1 MLRLKHKNKLPLIIG
16 LIVIIIIS
24 FFIRTYHIADESLYG
39 DEPYSIF
46 HAQKSLPELKEIFLH
61 DQNPPMHIAL
71 LHFWLNI
78 FGISDVAAKM
88 LSVICTV
95 FAGLLLFLFARKFL
109 NLQAAVIV
117 SFFFLFSNSQQY
129 FSTEV
134 RPYALIQLLC
144 ISSFYVYFN
153 ILTTPKKRDIVLLWL
168 INLALLFTH
177 YLSVFILVV
186 QFLFIWFYLKEN
198 KRSIVF
204 YFVSQALLV
213 VSFLPWLQV
222 LISNMPKEG
231 SFWNH
236 APSYDEFRWHTN
248 VLVGSETLF
257 YVFNLLIVI
266 SLLLVVFNRRLKILN
281 SDFKISYYFI
291 FIGLYVFPIALDYYV
306 SQKTPVFLTR
316 YILYT
321 TFGLFLSLAYFFS
334 SLNLKVS
341 YKAVLLAP
349 FLLVIA
355 YSFTITQ
362 EREDEWEKMVPI
374 VKKKQD
380 KNTVIFVSASYKFKD
395 FAFYYDLEA
404 FKNYTKSAEMLA
416 KKGVFFSPDDQWFG
430 WNKLNY
436 DTINKIIYVHSHAQ
450 FEDPEHAIE
459 KFIIS
464 KGFKE
469 CDYYN
474 RVNTGYAV
482 YIRDTMDC
490 YPVKLVKPISNEKCS
505 IFKKYLALGQ
515 GKDTCLFF
523 TTNFIENYNCDP
535 KSIIVDTADNII
547 KYVVKIDSLQTF
559 GPTLLIPEQEL
570 KKFTTVSVKAKYRKA
585 ISSRGALA
593 ISLEGNGE
601 IIDRQETKVY
611 EKLNSESSWNLVQKE
626 YTLPI
631 EIPSES
637 ELKVYFWNPG
647 SGFFYIE
654 EMVIIL
660 YGNKNELEK

>member
-1 MLRLKHKNKLPLIIG
+1 MLHLKHKNKLPLIIG

-61 DQNPPMHIAL
+61 DQNPPMHIAV

-88 LSVICTV
+88 LSVICIV

-117 SFFFLFSNSQQY
+117 SFLFLFSNSQQY

-177 YLSVFILVV
+177 YLSIFILVV
-186 QFLFIWFYLKEN
+186 QFLFIWLYIKEN
-198 KRSIVF
+198 KRSILF
-204 YFVSQALLV
+204 YFVSQGLLV

-257 YVFNLLIVI
+257 YVFNLLLVI
-266 SLLLVVFNRRLKILN
+266 SLLLVVFNQKLKILN

-341 YKAVLLAP
+341 YKALLLAP

-362 EREDEWEKMVPI
+362 EREDEWKKMVSI

-469 CDYYN
+469 CDYYK
-474 RVNTGYAV
+474 RINTGY
-482 YIRDTMDC
+482 T
-490 YPVKLVKPISNEKCS
+490 
-505 IFKKYLALGQ
+505 
-515 GKDTCLFF
+515 LFIK
-523 TTNFIENYNCDP
+523 NNLDCDP
-535 KSIIVDTADNII
+535 IKIISKNKNSACDIFEFFIGVDSNNDSVCVYKSSFEILNNCKPFLGISEVVSFDKKNSLRVDKKNEYSAGITKTIKELGKARSINISS
-547 KYVVKIDSLQTF
+547 YVFCKKENTSHLVVSVENESK
-559 GPTLLIPEQEL
+559 TLFRDDLYIPEKIGENDL
-570 KKFTTVSVKAKYRKA
+570 WKA
-585 ISSRGALA
+585 ITMKA
-593 ISLEGNGE
+593 ILPENLP
-601 IIDRQETKVY
+601 ETSIMK
-611 EKLNSESSWNLVQKE
+611 
-626 YTLPI
+626 I
-631 EIPSES
+631 
-637 ELKVYFWNPG
+637 YFWNP
-647 SGFFYIE
+647 SESPIYIDSLN
-654 EMVIIL
+654 ITL
-660 YGNKNELEK
+660 K

>member
-1 MLRLKHKNKLPLIIG
+1 MLHLKHKNKLPLIIG

-24 FFIRTYHIADESLYG
+24 IFIRTYHIADESLYG

-61 DQNPPMHIAL
+61 DQNPPMHIAV

-109 NLQAAVIV
+109 NLQAAIIV

-186 QFLFIWFYLKEN
+186 QFLFIWLYIKEN
-198 KRSIVF
+198 KRSILF

-257 YVFNLLIVI
+257 YVFNLLLVI
-266 SLLLVVFNRRLKILN
+266 SLLLVVFNRKLKILN

-291 FIGLYVFPIALDYYV
+291 FIGLYILPIALDYYV

-349 FLLVIA
+349 FLLVIV

-362 EREDEWEKMVPI
+362 EREDEWKKMVPI

-469 CDYYN
+469 CDYYK
-474 RVNTGYAV
+474 RINTGY
-482 YIRDTMDC
+482 T
-490 YPVKLVKPISNEKCS
+490 
-505 IFKKYLALGQ
+505 
-515 GKDTCLFF
+515 LFIK
-523 TTNFIENYNCDP
+523 NNLDCDP
-535 KSIIVDTADNII
+535 IKIISKNKNSPCDIFEFFIGVDSNNDSVCVYKSSFEILNNCKPFLGISEDISFDKKNSLRVDKKNEYSAGITKTI
-547 KYVVKIDSLQTF
+547 KELGKARSISISSYVFCKKENTSHLVVSVENESK
-559 GPTLLIPEQEL
+559 TLFRDDLYIPE
-570 KKFTTVSVKAKYRKA
+570 KVSENDLWKA
-585 ISSRGALA
+585 ITMKA
-593 ISLEGNGE
+593 ILPENLP
-601 IIDRQETKVY
+601 ETSIMK
-611 EKLNSESSWNLVQKE
+611 
-626 YTLPI
+626 I
-631 EIPSES
+631 
-637 ELKVYFWNPG
+637 YFWNP
-647 SGFFYIE
+647 SESPIYIDSLN
-654 EMVIIL
+654 VTL
-660 YGNKNELEK
+660 K

>member
-1 MLRLKHKNKLPLIIG
+1 
-16 LIVIIIIS
+16 
-24 FFIRTYHIADESLYG
+24 
-39 DEPYSIF
+39 
-46 HAQKSLPELKEIFLH
+46 
-61 DQNPPMHIAL
+61 MHIAV

-88 LSVICTV
+88 LSVICIV

-117 SFFFLFSNSQQY
+117 SFLFLFSNSQQY

-177 YLSVFILVV
+177 YLSIFILVV
-186 QFLFIWFYLKEN
+186 QFLFIWLYIKEN
-198 KRSIVF
+198 KRSILF
-204 YFVSQALLV
+204 YFVSQGLLV

-257 YVFNLLIVI
+257 YVFNLLLVI
-266 SLLLVVFNRRLKILN
+266 SLLLVVFNQKLKILN

-341 YKAVLLAP
+341 YKALLLAP

-362 EREDEWEKMVPI
+362 EREDEWKKMVSI

-469 CDYYN
+469 CDYYK
-474 RVNTGYAV
+474 RINTGY
-482 YIRDTMDC
+482 T
-490 YPVKLVKPISNEKCS
+490 
-505 IFKKYLALGQ
+505 
-515 GKDTCLFF
+515 LFIK
-523 TTNFIENYNCDP
+523 NNLDCDP
-535 KSIIVDTADNII
+535 IKIISKNKNSACDIFEFFIGVDSNNDSVCVYKSSFEILNNCKPFLGISEVVSFDKKNSLRVDKKNEYSAGITKTIKELGKARSINISS
-547 KYVVKIDSLQTF
+547 YVFCKKENTSHLVVSVENESK
-559 GPTLLIPEQEL
+559 TLFRDDLYIPEKIGENDL
-570 KKFTTVSVKAKYRKA
+570 WKA
-585 ISSRGALA
+585 ITMKA
-593 ISLEGNGE
+593 ILPENLP
-601 IIDRQETKVY
+601 ETSIMK
-611 EKLNSESSWNLVQKE
+611 
-626 YTLPI
+626 I
-631 EIPSES
+631 
-637 ELKVYFWNPG
+637 YFWNP
-647 SGFFYIE
+647 SESPIYIDSLN
-654 EMVIIL
+654 ITL
-660 YGNKNELEK
+660 K